1 MDDML
6 NRLAVLDRKLDNA
19 VLRILDLMEKNNK
32 SNEEAH
38 EAIGRN
44 IHDLRTEMRGTMES
58 MGGTVESTRGT
69 VESMGGTVE
78 SMRETMESMG
88 EDLAKLTDMPHQL
101 RDVNRRLNDID
112 INMGVR

>member
-44 IHDLRTEMRGTMES
+44 INDLRTEM
-58 MGGTVESTRGT
+58 RGT

-88 EDLAKLTDMPHQL
+88 NDLAKLTDMPDQL
-101 RDVNRRLNDID
+101 REVNRRLNDID
-112 INMGVR
+112 TNMGVR